1 MKQSSSNEAKTN
13 RSRDLELERMKV
25 KVASLEEQ
33 NEFLK
38 NRVKQCNNNL
48 DTLIG
53 QLKFKENTFEES
65 KKVYEAEILLLK
77 KSLKNEV
84 SCGHLEGSLGL
95 ERVFEAWNGVF

>member
-1 MKQSSSNEAKTN
+1 MNQSHSNEAKTN

-25 KVASLEEQ
+25 KVSSLEEQ

-53 QLKFKENTFEES
+53 QLKFKEGTFDDS
-65 KKVYEAEILLLK
+65 KKVYETEITLLK

-84 SCGHLEGSLGL
+84 NYTS
-95 ERVFEAWNGVF
+95 